1 MKNLFLLGVIFLLSA
16 AAFAQPRPPETARER
31 SEADIKP
38 APESFDARYEGG
50 FFGFSDKQSGRLRFD
65 DANSRFVF
73 FGKDGKEMFG
83 IPYAS
88 VLVVSPQSRSVTTPA
103 GSVVRHIPLPGAGLA
118 GFIREKRRYLIVQ
131 FHDPDVDARGTVS
144 FKIDD
149 RDLLDSAIRSL
160 GEKSGLKRRG
170 DAYIRPQTNDSPG
183 N

>member
-31 SEADIKP
+31 SEAEIKP

-83 IPYAS
+83 IPVRFGLGRLAAIAFGNYAGR
-88 VLVVSPQSRSVTTPA
+88 QCRSA
-103 GSVVRHIPLPGAGLA
+103 YSA
-118 GFIREKRRYLIVQ
+118 
-131 FHDPDVDARGTVS
+131 ARCRTCR
-144 FKIDD
+144 F
-149 RDLLDSAIRSL
+149 
-160 GEKSGLKRRG
+160 
-170 DAYIRPQTNDSPG
+170 YP
-183 N
+183 